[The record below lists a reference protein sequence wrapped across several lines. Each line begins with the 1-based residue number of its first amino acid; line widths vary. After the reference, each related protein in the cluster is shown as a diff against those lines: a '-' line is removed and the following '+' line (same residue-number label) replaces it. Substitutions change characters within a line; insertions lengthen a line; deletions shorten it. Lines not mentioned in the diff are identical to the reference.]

1 MDLARRRETNRI
13 HSIGNSTDNS
23 NHLLSQSC
31 HCLPRNHH
39 CSHSSRTIA
48 PSCRYRWNRHRLSR
62 HRSNL
67 CRWSLNQNH
76 CLIRSQI
83 PIRSNRIRCRSFRL
97 TACCRNRNRWDQS
110 RWAWIHSSLNR
121 YHWGPMI
128 RILMVCCRFANL
140 TAIRIA
146 SLTASRIESVLL
158 TDACLNQAVC
168 GIVPKNPRML
178 FYMKFLLCDLYSHLV
193 MMSSGSARDNLS
205 QDLVSRKFMICV
217 TLARVTWPRRASSA
231 KSET

>member
-1 MDLARRRETNRI
+1 
-13 HSIGNSTDNS
+13 
-23 NHLLSQSC
+23 
-31 HCLPRNHH
+31 
-39 CSHSSRTIA
+39 
-48 PSCRYRWNRHRLSR
+48 LSR

-146 SLTASRIESVLL
+146 SLTASLTASRIESRIESRIRTDFPIHFANRCRSSHCSQKAWSPMSHWDQSCLL
-158 TDACLNQAVC
+158 SPSYLMN
-168 GIVPKNPRML
+168 RYLM
-178 FYMKFLLCDLYSHLV
+178 SH
-193 MMSSGSARDNLS
+193 
-205 QDLVSRKFMICV
+205 
-217 TLARVTWPRRASSA
+217 
-231 KSET
+231 